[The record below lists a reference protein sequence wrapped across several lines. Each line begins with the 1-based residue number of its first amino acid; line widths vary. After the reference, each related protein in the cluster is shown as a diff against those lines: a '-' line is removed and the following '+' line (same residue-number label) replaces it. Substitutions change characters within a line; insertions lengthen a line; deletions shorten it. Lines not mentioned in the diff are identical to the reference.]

1 MVLDAVPVHRLAV
14 VVAFLVAVG
23 VVWAIDRPHGGWG
36 RRLRSRLLLGVPWG
50 TLLSVALVVCV
61 YLFVQ
66 GGARNPYRPVVIPF
80 RAWSYLY
87 PEGMFWAGFA
97 HANFGHVTGNLLG
110 TLVAGTLAE
119 YAYGHFPRDRGASSF
134 SSLRTN
140 PYVRALAFVPAAVF
154 VCGLLTAL
162 FALGPVIGFSGVVF
176 AMWGFALV
184 HYPIGAV
191 VALAGSSLVRLLW
204 NAFRNP
210 VVEASAGTSYSAPS
224 WAGIAVQGHAL
235 GLFLGVF
242 AGLYVLRH
250 RDRRPSALR
259 LFAGTLLFGVSQ
271 GLWAVYW
278 YLGNESYRLFRA
290 VGTSLVVVLAVVV
303 AAAGAASAA
312 PLVRRWAVD
321 RPEGFREAARSAS
334 PRAVALVALCLG
346 FGVIVGPAV
355 PVNMMTT
362 TDEPLPG
369 DPVEIEGYE
378 ITYAEDVRDQ
388 TVSVIDVEAF
398 GQSTAVNTSG
408 VIVRNPDRH
417 IWTTALTKGRL
428 AQDGAGQVR
437 VGGTGWREDVNVRR
451 AGWRAVGGDPTY
463 RIDLTH
469 GNETRTAFV
478 SEPSEAEATIDGR
491 NVTLAAVEGGFDLRV
506 TRGNE
511 TTSAP
516 LPATNESVVVGGI
529 TFEREERRLYAE
541 RGETRVRIAN
551 AERYS

>member
-14 VVAFLVAVG
+14 VVAFLAAFG
-23 VVWAIDRPHGGWG
+23 VVWAIDRPRGAWG

-50 TLLSVALVVCV
+50 TLLAVAFVVCV

-87 PEGMFWAGFA
+87 PEGMIWAGFA

-119 YAYGHFPRDRGASSF
+119 YAYGHFPHGRGTSSF
-134 SSLRTN
+134 SSLRRN
-140 PYVRALAFVPAAVF
+140 PYVRAFAFVPAAVF

-184 HYPIGAV
+184 HYPLGAV

-210 VVEASAGTSYSAPS
+210 VIEASAGPSYSAPW

-250 RDRRPSALR
+250 RDERPSGLR
-259 LFAGTLLFGVSQ
+259 LFAGTLLFGASQ

-290 VGTSLVVVLAVVV
+290 VGTSLVVVLAVLV

-312 PLVRRWAVD
+312 PLLRRWAVD

-334 PRAVALVALCLG
+334 PRAVALVVLCLG
-346 FGVIVGPAV
+346 FGVVVGPAV

-378 ITYAEDVRDQ
+378 VTYAEDVRDQ

-398 GQSTAVNTSG
+398 NQSTAVNTSG

-437 VGGTGWREDVNVRR
+437 VGGTGWREDVDVRR

-463 RIDLTH
+463 RIDLVH
-469 GNETRTAFV
+469 DGETRTAFV

-491 NVTLAAVEGGFDLRV
+491 NVTVAAVEGGFDLRV
-506 TRGNE
+506 AAGNE
-511 TTSAP
+511 TASAA

-529 TFEREERRLYAE
+529 AFEREDRRLYAE

-551 AERYS
+551 AERYT